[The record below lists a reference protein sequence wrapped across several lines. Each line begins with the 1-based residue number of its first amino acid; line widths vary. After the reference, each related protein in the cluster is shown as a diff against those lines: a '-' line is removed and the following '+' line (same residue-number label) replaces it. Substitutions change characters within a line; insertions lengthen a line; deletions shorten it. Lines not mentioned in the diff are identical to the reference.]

1 MDKEGQMVVDEIELR
16 RKRALFR
23 ATHRG
28 TMEMD
33 WLLGR
38 YAEARLDE
46 MDGQA
51 LDHFE
56 DFLSLPD
63 PDLQHMIMDRDVAV
77 DPDHRALVERL
88 REFHGLGRRPDAT
101 VPTK

>member
-1 MDKEGQMVVDEIELR
+1 VKDELELR

-46 MDGQA
+46 MDARA
-51 LDHFE
+51 LEHFE
-56 DFLSLPD
+56 VFLELPD
-63 PDLQHMIMDRDVAV
+63 PDLQHMIMNGDVVA
-77 DPDHRALVERL
+77 DPEHQTLVEKL
-88 REFHGLGRRPDAT
+88 REFHGLLQAPVAP

>member
-1 MDKEGQMVVDEIELR
+1 MVDELEVR

-38 YAEARLDE
+38 YAEARLDG
-46 MDGQA
+46 MDFEA
-51 LDHFE
+51 LEFFE
-56 DFLSLPD
+56 AFLRLPD
-63 PDLQHMIMDRDVAV
+63 PELQNMILNKDDVSHPEYQTLVRKLRD
-77 DPDHRALVERL
+77 
-88 REFHGLGRRPDAT
+88 FHGIGA
-101 VPTK
+101 

>member
-1 MDKEGQMVVDEIELR
+1 MTDELETK

-38 YAEARLDE
+38 YAEAMLNDMDDERL
-46 MDGQA
+46 A
-51 LDHFE
+51 YFE
-56 DFLSLPD
+56 RFLAEPD
-63 PDLQHMIMDRDVAV
+63 PELQNLI
-77 DPDHRALVERL
+77 
-88 REFHGLGRRPDAT
+88 LGRVKTEGYEFAELIEEIRTFHNLEAANNT
-101 VPTK
+101 SGR